1 MLLDPDK
8 CVGRKRKAPLHE
20 KGKEAEKH
28 QGVRGRIQK
37 SAEIQTDQ
45 ASSAIDARYIEKL
58 REKFFD
64 HLKVAM
70 DSLPKNCEK
79 LQKDRNNGSAGL
91 SQTRRTAQKRQ
102 NRYPTQMRRA
112 MVMRE
117 LESTI
122 TDAIKVVGATKIEP
136 TTLWVDWA

>member
-1 MLLDPDK
+1 
-8 CVGRKRKAPLHE
+8 
-20 KGKEAEKH
+20 
-28 QGVRGRIQK
+28 
-37 SAEIQTDQ
+37 
-45 ASSAIDARYIEKL
+45 
-58 REKFFD
+58 
-64 HLKVAM
+64 M